1 MLDEI
6 RSKIEEEIA
15 RLEHELK
22 VVLPRAIQKAL
33 EHGDLRENADYKAAK
48 EQQEFVQARIGH
60 LQQRMAELSKINVKE
75 MPRDRVGFGS
85 RVRLFDF
92 HMEEEVTFTIV
103 AADFMDLEAG
113 HVSMASPIGRGLMGA
128 RTDDE
133 VAIQLPVG
141 QRRFKVLELWTLP
154 DQIGLAGD

>member
-6 RSKIEEEIA
+6 RSKIEQEIE
-15 RLEHELK
+15 RLNHELK
-22 VVLPRAIQKAL
+22 VVLPKAIQKAL

-48 EQQEFVQARIGH
+48 EQQEFVQARISH
-60 LQQRMAELSKINVKE
+60 LSQRMAELSKINVKE

-92 HMEEEVTFTIV
+92 QMEEEVTFTIV

-113 HVSMASPIGRGLMGA
+113 HVSLGSPIGRGLLGA

-133 VAIQLPVG
+133 VAVELPVG
-141 QRRFKVLELWTLP
+141 QRRYRVLEVVTLP
-154 DQIGLAGD
+154 QQIGLAGD

>member
-6 RSKIEEEIA
+6 RAKIEEEIA
-15 RLEHELK
+15 RLTHELK
-22 VVLPRAIQKAL
+22 VVLPKAIQKAL

-113 HVSMASPIGRGLMGA
+113 HVSMASPIGRGLLGA

-133 VAIQLPVG
+133 VQVQLPVG
-141 QRRFKVLELWTLP
+141 QRRYRVLEVWTLP
-154 DQIGLAGD
+154 QQIGLAGD